1 MRTLGEIGKDTVA
14 GATRGG
20 LWGAVIGGGAVL
32 LTAGAAVATGGL
44 SLIPTLAVALPAA
57 GGAAATGAG
66 WGAGIGG
73 VMGATGFK
81 EEIDKVAGVVALG
94 ALGGGSGSPS
104 ETPKA

>member
-1 MRTLGEIGKDTVA
+1 MRTLGEIGKDTA
-14 GATRGG
+14 EGATRGG
-20 LWGAVIGGGAVL
+20 LWGALIGGGAVL
-32 LTAGAAVATGGL
+32 LAAGATIATGG
-44 SLIPTLAVALPAA
+44 AALPVLAAALPVA
-57 GGAAATGAG
+57 GGTAVTGAG

-94 ALGGGSGSPS
+94 ALSGGSGSPS